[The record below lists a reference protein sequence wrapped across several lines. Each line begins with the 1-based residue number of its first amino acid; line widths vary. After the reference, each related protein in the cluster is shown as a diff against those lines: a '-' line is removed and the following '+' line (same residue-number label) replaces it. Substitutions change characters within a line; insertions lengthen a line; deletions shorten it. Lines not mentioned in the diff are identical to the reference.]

1 MIYLK
6 MGIGGEVTDIETL
19 KKNSCFCIIM
29 YFDKDNIGLYIC
41 VSVGLWSGEELSSDD
56 AHHHRHGGRS
66 HHQAGLQP
74 RGGRCE
80 PAVWRGALLPER
92 VSRLPQW

>member
-1 MIYLK
+1 
-6 MGIGGEVTDIETL
+6 MGIGGEVTDTETL
-19 KKNSCFCIIM
+19 RKTFVSVFLCISTRIIL
-29 YFDKDNIGLYIC
+29 DYIC
-41 VSVGLWSGEELSSDD
+41 VSVGLWSGEELGSDD

-80 PAVWRGALLPER
+80 PVVWRGALLPER

>member
-1 MIYLK
+1 
-6 MGIGGEVTDIETL
+6 MGIGGEVTDTETL
-19 KKNSCFCIIM
+19 RKTLVSVFLCISTRIIL
-29 YFDKDNIGLYIC
+29 DYIC

-56 AHHHRHGGRS
+56 AHHYRHGGRS

-80 PAVWRGALLPER
+80 PVVWRGALLPER